1 MNADILKRMVRAI
14 ADGSQSDLERIAR
27 RVVDTERK
35 SGHAK
40 LATQLE
46 EILNKPKPKRN
57 GSGGTTESDR
67 GLSELPTSRRH
78 GEQLATLIPRD
89 SLEHHMVLPAEI
101 EDRFSRIEKE
111 YAARERLGAYGL
123 KNRKT
128 ILLYGPPGCGKSL
141 GAKRLAWNTGLPLL
155 KVRFD
160 ALLSSYFGE
169 SATNLRS
176 VFEAAKERPCV
187 LLLDECDFIAR
198 SRTNSRDIGEA
209 SRIVNSLLQLMEEYE
224 APGLL
229 VATTNIEDSL
239 DTALFRRFDDVFQVP
254 PPGPA
259 EIDKLLHTTLS
270 AVKCSDKLDW
280 PNLVKRLR
288 GESAA
293 MTVKAAQDAAKAS
306 VLNGE
311 KIVTEK
317 LLVKA
322 ISELK
327 RADDHDV
334 QE

>member
-14 ADGSQSDLERIAR
+14 ADGSQNDLERLAR
-27 RVVDTERK
+27 RVVEVERK
-35 SGHAK
+35 SGHSK
-40 LATQLE
+40 LAGQLE
-46 EILNKPKPKRN
+46 EILSKPRSRKN
-57 GSGGTTESDR
+57 GSAGTTDSER
-67 GLSELPTSRRH
+67 GLSELPLSRRH
-78 GEQLATLIPRD
+78 GEQLTTLVPRD
-89 SLEHHMVLPAEI
+89 ALEHHMVLPTEI
-101 EDRFSRIEKE
+101 EERFARIERE

-198 SRTNSRDIGEA
+198 SRTNTRDIGEA
-209 SRIVNSLLQLMEEYE
+209 SRIVNSLLQLMEEYD

-229 VATTNIEDSL
+229 VATTNVEDSL
-239 DTALFRRFDDVFQVP
+239 DNALFRRFNEVFQVP
-254 PPGPA
+254 PPGPG
-259 EIDKLLHTTLS
+259 EIETLLKTTLS
-270 AVKCSDKLDW
+270 AVKCADRIDW
-280 PNLVKRLR
+280 QNVVKQLL
-288 GESAA
+288 GTSAA
-293 MTVKAAQDAAKAS
+293 MTVKAAQDAAKAA

-317 LLVKA
+317 LLTKA
-322 ISELK
+322 INELK
-327 RADDHDV
+327 LPIGTG
-334 QE
+334 